1 MWSLVIGTVLI
12 FALGIL
18 VNSLILFMTDPSKVD
33 HEWLSYS
40 SCVWFTF
47 STFIGESVMRKVYR
61 VHFSV
66 KPLRPRFSFR
76 FWVQGLRR

>member
-1 MWSLVIGTVLI
+1 MWCLVIGTVLV
-12 FALGIL
+12 FAVGIL
-18 VNSLILFMTDPSKVD
+18 VIAWIIYRTDPSKVD

-47 STFIGESVMRKVYR
+47 STFIGESVMRKVYT

-66 KPLRPRFSFR
+66 KAPET
-76 FWVQGLRR
+76 

>member
-66 KPLRPRFSFR
+66 NAPET
-76 FWVQGLRR
+76 

>member
-1 MWSLVIGTVLI
+1 MWCLVIGTVLV
-12 FALGIL
+12 FAVGIL
-18 VNSLILFMTDPSKVD
+18 VIAWIIYRTDPSKVD

-47 STFIGESVMRKVYR
+47 STFIGESVMRKVYM

-66 KPLRPRFSFR
+66 KPLSPRFRLR
-76 FWVQGLRR
+76 FWVQGF